1 MLLSQR
7 FDYILISLVIIYYTK
22 CKYEKK
28 KKTTTHWHTHKYNKK
43 KKSYKKLMEL
53 VVS

>member
-28 KKTTTHWHTHKYNKK
+28 RKQQHTDILTNIIKRKKVIRN
-43 KKSYKKLMEL
+43 
-53 VVS
+53 